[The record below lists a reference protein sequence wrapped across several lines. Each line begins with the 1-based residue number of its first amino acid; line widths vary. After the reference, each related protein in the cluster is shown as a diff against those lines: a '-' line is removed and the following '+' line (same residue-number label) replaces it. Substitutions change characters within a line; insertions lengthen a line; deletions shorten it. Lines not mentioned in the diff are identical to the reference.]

1 MPAYRSSR
9 CDLNTC
15 TLLRAIMARRTRRMS
30 SSLLPLNI
38 TPHTTSIQPDS
49 GLVKKPSGL
58 TGLRLR
64 LSAAEGVNAV
74 VHHLAVAARRGIHRG
89 RRPREADVP
98 RACPRHGAP
107 RLHGRAFP
115 SM

>member
-15 TLLRAIMARRTRRMS
+15 TDLRAIMARRTRRMS

-38 TPHTTSIQPDS
+38 TPQITSIQPDS

-58 TGLRLR
+58 TDLRLR
-64 LSAAEGVNAV
+64 LSGDHCADGTAGRCATSAV
-74 VHHLAVAARRGIHRG
+74 HR
-89 RRPREADVP
+89 READARCGIHHAPEPPDAHRP
-98 RACPRHGAP
+98 RA
-107 RLHGRAFP
+107 F
-115 SM
+115 